1 MRPGHTYHLAYISP
15 PLARGDIS
23 PGGRRS
29 WCLATQPGATLGMEG
44 GGLSEQRGCL
54 SPAQRKGLW
63 AMRGLRRVAEL
74 TFKAMRV
81 MNKGSWTSGQEE
93 EVRMSGFPPQSRE
106 KGVFCFLLQFPL
118 FMSRSLKGYLHQF

>member
-1 MRPGHTYHLAYISP
+1 
-15 PLARGDIS
+15 
-23 PGGRRS
+23 
-29 WCLATQPGATLGMEG
+29 MEG

-118 FMSRSLKGYLHQF
+118 FTQRQEDIRALNHYSLPLLGNAFYPNVLPTYRYWCSE